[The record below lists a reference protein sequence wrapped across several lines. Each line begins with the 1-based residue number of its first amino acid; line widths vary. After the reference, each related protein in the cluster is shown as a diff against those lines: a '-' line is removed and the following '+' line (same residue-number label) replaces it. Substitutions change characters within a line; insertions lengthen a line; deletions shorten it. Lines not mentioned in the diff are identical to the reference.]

1 MFTRRVA
8 RQIRADSR
16 TLALADVT
24 ALSVLLE
31 SSLTV
36 QQAHVHGATL
46 ALASLTAVDTHTAML
61 TFEHTLHWRT
71 HWFLWVAFTCLA
83 TTVIQLKAMLTMHH
97 AFYIRAHRIAF
108 TYWASVDILLEAS
121 FTEH

>member
-71 HWFLWVAFTCLA
+71 RWFLWVAFTCLA
-83 TTVIQLKAMLTMHH
+83 ATIVQLKAVLTMHH
-97 AFYIRAHRIAF
+97 TFDIRA
-108 TYWASVDILLEAS
+108 
-121 FTEH
+121 

>member
-1 MFTRRVA
+1 MFTGEVA

-31 SSLTV
+31 SSVTV
-36 QQAHVHGATL
+36 QQAHVTWATL
-46 ALASLTAVDTHTAML
+46 ALASLTAVDTHTTVLA
-61 TFEHTLHWRT
+61 FQHALHWRT
-71 HWFLWVAFTCLA
+71 RWLLWVAFTCLA
-83 TTVIQLKAMLTMHH
+83 ATVIQLKAVLTMHH
-97 AFYIRAHRIAF
+97 ALDIRAYRIAF